1 MGIATFPPAS
11 SASGFS
17 RSALITSS
25 GTWTHPDG
33 ASGSSP
39 KPIMIQMTGGGGGGS
54 SGVATANISTGAYGI
69 AGGGGGSSGL
79 VVETYA
85 VCTGT
90 LTLTVGAGG
99 NGGSART
106 TTTTTGNSNA
116 GNDGGITQITFP
128 LPFRTLIASGGKGHE
143 GNYAQ
148 GSGNIITTGMSGGTA
163 SPSTLSFAAN
173 TGSGV
178 VGLNGLSA
186 GASDGAQNASNS
198 QSGNTNFFGQGN
210 LGEQSVSVANAT
222 TAISLAISGLNYVK
236 QSSLPAGSGAEGGHN
251 QNSASNYTRAG
262 GTGGFGVF
270 GPGGNGGTSSHVTSG
285 TTAAATAGSTPTG
298 YGGGGGGGGAA
309 SNRSAGTTVSG
320 AGGAGAPGAI
330 IIYY

>member
-33 ASGSSP
+33 ASNSSP

-54 SGVATANISTGAYGI
+54 SGVSTANISSSAYGI

-99 NGGSART
+99 SGGNAIST
-106 TTTTTGNSNA
+106 TTTSGSSNA
-116 GNDGGITQITFP
+116 GNNGGATQITFP
-128 LPFRTLIASGGKGHE
+128 LPFRTLIASGGRGHE
-143 GNYAQ
+143 GNYSQ
-148 GSGNIITTGMSGGTA
+148 GSGTIITSGISGGTA
-163 SPSTLSFAAN
+163 SPSGRSFSAN

-178 VGLNGLSA
+178 VGLDGLSA
-186 GASDGAQNASNS
+186 GASDGAQNASNT
-198 QSGNTNFFGQGN
+198 QNGNTNFFGQGN
-210 LGEQSVSVANAT
+210 LGEQSVTVANAT

-270 GPGGNGGTSSHVTSG
+270 GSGGNGGASAHVTTG
-285 TTAAATAGSTPTG
+285 TCTATAGSTPTG

-309 SNRSAGTTVSG
+309 SNRSASTTISG

>member
-25 GTWTHPDG
+25 GTWVHPDG
-33 ASGSSP
+33 ASDSSP

-54 SGVATANISTGAYGI
+54 SGTAIANISNSQYAI
-69 AGGGGGSSGL
+69 GGGGGGASGL

-85 VCTGT
+85 VCTGS
-90 LTLTVGAGG
+90 LTVSIGSGGSGGAAASTTSTSTSVNTGN
-99 NGGSART
+99 NGGT
-106 TTTTTGNSNA
+106 
-116 GNDGGITQITFP
+116 TQITFP
-128 LPFRTLIASGGKGHE
+128 LPFRTLIANGGLGHP
-143 GNYAQ
+143 GNSAQ
-148 GSGNIITTGMSGGTA
+148 QSTITTNGVSGGTA
-163 SPSTLSFAAN
+163 SPRGTQIESN
-173 TGSGV
+173 TGSGS
-178 VGLNGLSA
+178 VGANGLSA
-186 GASDGAQNASNS
+186 GSSFGAQSSSNAQQANS
-198 QSGNTNFFGQGN
+198 NFFGQGN
-210 LGEQSVSVANAT
+210 LGEQGLNVSGNT
-222 TAISLAISGLNYVK
+222 TSTIALGISGLNYVK

-251 QNSASNYTRAG
+251 QNSPSNYTRAG

-270 GPGGNGGTSSHVTSG
+270 GSGGNGGTSAHVTTG
-285 TTAAATAGSTPTG
+285 TCTATEGSTPTG

-309 SNRSAGTTVSG
+309 SNRSSSNTTSG